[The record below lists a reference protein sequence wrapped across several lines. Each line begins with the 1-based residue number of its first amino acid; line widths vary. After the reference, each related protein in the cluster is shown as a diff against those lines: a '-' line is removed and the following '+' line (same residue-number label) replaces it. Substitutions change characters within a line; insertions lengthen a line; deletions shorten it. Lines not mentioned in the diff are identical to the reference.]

1 VVRTDEIM
9 ADTAPENP
17 AFDLAKLLHP
27 ISVSQFFAEY
37 WEEKPLVIGRDD
49 QGYYKSIV
57 SLERIDPLLTVL
69 PPEAI
74 TVTDSDHRPDEA
86 DVARADGS
94 LDVVKACQLLAEGT
108 TIVFGEAHKRIETLA
123 ALCRELERDLGAPL
137 QCNLYLTP
145 ANGQGFEAHY
155 DTHDVLL
162 LQIAGAKEWTIFD
175 SPVRLPLGGQP
186 FDPDRHR
193 IGAATDSFVLQAGD
207 FLYIPRGF
215 VHAARSAD
223 KVSLHATLGVLA
235 YRWADVMIETMA
247 QLCLSDPA
255 FRRALPVSLGR
266 PDFDL
271 ASARRSFAE
280 LLSRA
285 IERADPDRVIERI
298 ADEFVVGRRAII
310 PGQLMQAL
318 TAKHLSLGDEIGA
331 RSGLLYRLQ
340 QDGEHVRVRSQ
351 GREITL
357 SLEVI
362 NALKFALE
370 NKRYLVRDL
379 PGDLADEDKLNL
391 AKRLIDEG
399 LVSKLSGC

>member
-1 VVRTDEIM
+1 VVRIDEIM

-37 WEEKPLVIGRDD
+37 WEEKPLVIGRSD

-74 TVTDSDHRPDEA
+74 TVTDSDHQPDEA

-94 LDVVKACQLLAEGT
+94 LDVVKACQLFAEGT

-175 SPVRLPLGGQP
+175 SPVRLPLAGQP

-235 YRWADVMIETMA
+235 YRWADVMIETIA

-271 ASARRSFAE
+271 GSARRSFAG

-285 IERADPDRVIERI
+285 IERADPDGVIERI
-298 ADEFVVGRRAII
+298 ADEFVVSRRAII
-310 PGQLMQAL
+310 PGQLTQAL

>member
-1 VVRTDEIM
+1 
-9 ADTAPENP
+9 
-17 AFDLAKLLHP
+17 
-27 ISVSQFFAEY
+27 
-37 WEEKPLVIGRDD
+37 
-49 QGYYKSIV
+49 
-57 SLERIDPLLTVL
+57 
-69 PPEAI
+69 
-74 TVTDSDHRPDEA
+74 
-86 DVARADGS
+86 
-94 LDVVKACQLLAEGT
+94 
-108 TIVFGEAHKRIETLA
+108 
-123 ALCRELERDLGAPL
+123 
-137 QCNLYLTP
+137 
-145 ANGQGFEAHY
+145 
-155 DTHDVLL
+155 
-162 LQIAGAKEWTIFD
+162 
-175 SPVRLPLGGQP
+175 
-186 FDPDRHR
+186 
-193 IGAATDSFVLQAGD
+193 
-207 FLYIPRGF
+207 
-215 VHAARSAD
+215 
-223 KVSLHATLGVLA
+223 
-235 YRWADVMIETMA
+235 MA

>member
-1 VVRTDEIM
+1 M

-207 FLYIPRGF
+207 FLYIPANLPHLPYNASDSEACVGIL
-215 VHAARSAD
+215 ARTDPNEQES
-223 KVSLHATLGVLA
+223 VTL
-235 YRWADVMIETMA
+235 
-247 QLCLSDPA
+247 
-255 FRRALPVSLGR
+255 LPV
-266 PDFDL
+266 
-271 ASARRSFAE
+271 E
-280 LLSRA
+280 
-285 IERADPDRVIERI
+285 DPGI
-298 ADEFVVGRRAII
+298 APR
-310 PGQLMQAL
+310 
-318 TAKHLSLGDEIGA
+318 
-331 RSGLLYRLQ
+331 
-340 QDGEHVRVRSQ
+340 
-351 GREITL
+351 
-357 SLEVI
+357 
-362 NALKFALE
+362 
-370 NKRYLVRDL
+370 
-379 PGDLADEDKLNL
+379 
-391 AKRLIDEG
+391 
-399 LVSKLSGC
+399 